1 MPVPASAAIASD
13 VGHGALGVR
22 YGLRP
27 MRDLLGETSGQR
39 HVWAELR
46 PKKVMASG
54 SWTSGGGGT
63 YYYQAVGATF
73 DGVMLPVVG
82 VKTLTETLTHLEYGR
97 ALTVG
102 TWAAAGDYVYVRL
115 TGDADPAATTVIVE
129 LGIHV
134 GSHGVYQPLLFSDR
148 LTNGELEAWSGTV
161 PDSWTVST
169 SGATLDKTTSDPLAG
184 TYAARGTFTGGAAA
198 YAGAYQDVATV
209 ESAAYRA
216 SGAYRISGANLRAAV
231 QVYNGSSEWVA
242 PDGRTRTGTQTAI
255 FSDEVSRGE
264 WRRFAFD
271 FIVPSGWTGG
281 TRLFAYGQAVTGT
294 PSGSVDFDDLRLQH
308 IGGIEVVASPYRY
321 SYHEPIIAEGALP
334 TITATLSDAFYGAA
348 SVGLGRLGL
357 LNGSGRLEPLIAAY
371 DWHNA
376 AAVVR
381 VGGRFPL
388 DGNEILIDDCPVV
401 VSGRLA
407 NPVVTDGLVSFD
419 FQDDRQIL
427 TQTLP
432 RRFLDF
438 DADLAEADQGRP
450 RALPFGPVRNSR
462 PPRVDLAANGCGIYE
477 LADPLYGSTRT
488 PGNNDVY
495 CYLSEEAADKQDA
508 TRRVDLKSQDFSF
521 TTATNR
527 LEILN
532 DVAPKL
538 VTVDNLW
545 LDFNVGGVA
554 LLALVPT
561 GLYLPGLR
569 SGGAYTGSAYLC
581 NKIATAMNTVAGT
594 ADITCTLSASTHK
607 YTIAKGAGTLQL
619 LCSTGLNRDSSIWG
633 LIGFATSAD
642 LTGALTYTGG
652 TAVFEAADQHVIRI
666 AHVGFTAGYADD
678 GSGTYT
684 GSASAAIQKAP
695 DVAYWLLRVAMG
707 LTAAQVNA
715 ASFVAARAGASTLAA
730 YIGALGEETGAIEIG
745 EILERIGAGSHADI
759 VSEAGVWYW
768 RARSAGT
775 VPSPVVDVLE
785 SDILDFAGLY
795 DVEDNYQII
804 RVAYSQD
811 ASTGKLK
818 TKENST
824 TSKAAL
830 RYGRPEQ
837 RTWQTYL
844 SADADATD
852 RATAIATVAGKKP
865 RRFELTVRG
874 KALLLPVGSKCQI
887 TRSRGLGT
895 TPPSAVLVRIL
906 GKTDDWMNW
915 TSRLLVIE
923 DNPA

>member
-1 MPVPASAAIASD
+1 VPVPASDAIASD

-46 PKKVMASG
+46 PKKVLSSV

-82 VKTLTETLTHLEYGR
+82 VKTLTETLTQLEYGR

-102 TWAAAGDYVYVRL
+102 TWEAAGDWVYVRL

-134 GSHGVYQPLLFSDR
+134 GSHGVVQPVLGNDR
-148 LTNGELEAWSGTV
+148 LANGTMEAWTGSTLDGWTIYNPGSGL
-161 PDSWTVST
+161 
-169 SGATLDKTTSDPLAG
+169 TLDKTTNDPLQG
-184 TYAARGTFTGGAAA
+184 VYAARLTATSGTGYCAV
-198 YAGAYQDVATV
+198 YQDFTTLVPGAT
-209 ESAAYRA
+209 YRA
-216 SGAYRISGANLRAAV
+216 SGAYRITNATIAGTGIGVSFYIYDSISL
-231 QVYNGSSEWVA
+231 SLS
-242 PDGRTRTGTQTAI
+242 PDGRTVIASAPIISDFYEAREWRRFSFDFICPSWAPLTFRVQMDITGTQT
-255 FSDEVSRGE
+255 
-264 WRRFAFD
+264 
-271 FIVPSGWTGG
+271 G
-281 TRLFAYGQAVTGT
+281 T
-294 PSGSVDFDDLRLQH
+294 VDFDDLKLQPVHRL
-308 IGGIEVVASPYRY
+308 A
-321 SYHEPIIAEGALP
+321 YHEPIIAEGALP
-334 TITATLSDAFYGAA
+334 TITATLPDAFYGAA

-357 LNGSGRLEPLIAAY
+357 LNGGGRLEPLIAAY

-381 VGGRFPL
+381 VGGRFPNG
-388 DGNEILIDDCPVV
+388 GNEILLDDCPVV

-407 NPVVTDGLVSFD
+407 NPVVADGFVSFD

-427 TQTLP
+427 KQTLP

-438 DADLAEADQGRP
+438 NTNLAEVDQGRP
-450 RALPFGPVRNSR
+450 RPLPFGPVRNSR

-488 PGNNDVY
+488 PGSNDVY
-495 CYLSEEAADKQDA
+495 CYLLEEAADKQDA

-545 LDFNVGGVA
+545 LDFNVGGAA

-666 AHVGFTAGYADD
+666 AHSGFTAGYADD

-707 LTAAQVNA
+707 LTSSQLDA

-730 YIGALGEETGAIEIG
+730 YIGALGEGQRTLELR
-745 EILERIGAGSHADI
+745 EILERIGAGSHVDI

-811 ASTGKLK
+811 ASTGKSK
-818 TKENST
+818 TKENSV
-824 TSKAAL
+824 TSKAGL

-844 SADADATD
+844 SADADATN
-852 RATAIATVAGKKP
+852 RATAIATLAGAKP

-874 KALLLPVGSKCQI
+874 KALLLPVGSKCRI

-895 TPPSAVLVRIL
+895 TPPSALLVRIL

-915 TSRLLVIE
+915 TSRILVIE
-923 DNPA
+923 DNP

>member
-1 MPVPASAAIASD
+1 MPVPASDAIASD

-46 PKKVMASG
+46 PKKLMSAVG
-54 SWTSGGGGT
+54 WT
-63 YYYQAVGATF
+63 YYGAGVYYQNAAETF
-73 DGVMLPVVG
+73 DGQTLLVVG
-82 VKTLTETLTHLEYGR
+82 VRTSEQVLTFVEPNRTIGVGNWTLSGTVVYLHLT
-97 ALTVG
+97 A
-102 TWAAAGDYVYVRL
+102 
-115 TGDADPAATTVIVE
+115 DADPAATTVIVE

-134 GSHGVYQPLLFSDR
+134 GSHGVVQPVLMPNR
-148 LTNGELEAWSGTV
+148 LANGTLEAWTGASPDGWTFYNPGSGI
-161 PDSWTVST
+161 
-169 SGATLDKTTSDPLAG
+169 TLDKTTSDPLEG
-184 TYAARGTFTGGAAA
+184 TYAARFTVTAGTGYATIYQEFTTLAPGA
-198 YAGAYQDVATV
+198 V
-209 ESAAYRA
+209 YRA
-216 SGAYRISGANLRAAV
+216 SGAYRNNCTTNGLAVTFTIYDGSSLCLAADGRSIVASASAFSDSSGA
-231 QVYNGSSEWVA
+231 GEWKRFSFDFICPSWATVTFRVEM
-242 PDGRTRTGTQTAI
+242 DITGTQT
-255 FSDEVSRGE
+255 
-264 WRRFAFD
+264 
-271 FIVPSGWTGG
+271 G
-281 TRLFAYGQAVTGT
+281 T
-294 PSGSVDFDDLRLQH
+294 VDFDDMELQPVH
-308 IGGIEVVASPYRY
+308 RY

-334 TITATLSDAFYGAA
+334 TIEVARPDAFYGPT
-348 SVGLGRLGL
+348 SVGLGSLGL
-357 LNGSGRLEPLIAAY
+357 LNGGGRLEPLIAGY

-376 AAVVR
+376 EAIVR

-407 NPVVTDGLVSFD
+407 NPAVTDGLVSFD

-438 DADLAEADQGRP
+438 STNLAEADQGRP
-450 RALPFGPVRNSR
+450 RPLPFGPVRNSR

-707 LTAAQVNA
+707 LTSSQLDA

-730 YIGALGEETGAIEIG
+730 YIGALGEETIEIG

-785 SDILDFAGLY
+785 SDILDFSGLY
-795 DVEDNYQII
+795 DVEDNYQIV

-844 SADADATD
+844 SADADATN

-874 KALLLPVGSKCQI
+874 KALLLPVGSKCRI

-895 TPPSAVLVRIL
+895 TPPSALLVRIL
-906 GKTDDWMNW
+906 AKVDAWGDW

-923 DNPA
+923 DNPS